1 MSKVSNYLM
10 SCAACL
16 FVIAFLL
23 PDHYPPLATFYQ
35 DMVSWL
41 ALLSAL
47 VAISLFKPTRI
58 LVSPAMFVLLIIAL
72 IPILQYI
79 FGIIFYFGDAILV
92 FLYLAGFAVAVLVG
106 FNWQQQS
113 STKQI
118 VCPTDSLLACLFVAA
133 IISSGI
139 AAYQWLGLTQAGIWI
154 VDVPPGSGGNGNLA
168 QRNNLG
174 SLLWMGLVATFYFW
188 QRGLFSR
195 YSVAIIGGFLV
206 LGLALS
212 QSRTPW
218 ITAGVAVFWIFSQRH
233 IIGKWREQLCW
244 IIGFSVF
251 YLLLTL
257 LLLPALAGGL
267 LLSHQ
272 EYLRSTEVGARQ
284 VMWESMVAA
293 ISSGPWWGFG
303 WNQVTVAQFL
313 VVHDFPVST
322 WTEHSH
328 NLFLD
333 LLIWNGPIIGSVLIG
348 LILVWTYRQV
358 MATKTQQQ
366 FFGLWAIGCL
376 AVHSLLEYPIEYAF
390 FLIPL
395 GLLIGI
401 VEHKSGIQSYRIKYS
416 KVVGITVFAIGLVA
430 ISTLIIDYGFIK
442 PKYEK
447 LRFEAARFVDAD
459 KMLVPE
465 GNIQWLTQVD
475 TLMNFTAIAATENMS
490 VKALEEMR
498 QITARYPYPSSLYRY
513 MLALGLNGHAGEAN
527 RLLKVINNLWGEER
541 YKEALVG
548 LRFKANKYKQLES
561 VFNDEKTL
569 PKVTDLK

>member
-58 LVSPAMFVLLIIAL
+58 LVSPTMFVLLIIAL

-154 VDVPPGSGGNGNLA
+154 VDVPPGAGGNGNLA

-218 ITAGVAVFWIFSQRH
+218 ITAGVAVFWIYSQRH

-244 IIGFSVF
+244 LIGFSVF

-257 LLLPALAGGL
+257 LLLPTLADGL

-272 EYLRSTEVGARQ
+272 EYLRSAEVGARQ

-293 ISSGPWWGFG
+293 IASGPWWGFG
-303 WNQVTVAQFL
+303 WNQVSVAQFL
-313 VVHDFPVST
+313 VVHGYPGST

-328 NLFLD
+328 NLFID
-333 LLIWNGPIIGSVLIG
+333 LLVWNGPLLGG
-348 LILVWTYRQV
+348 LIIMLILCWAYRQV
-358 MATKTQQQ
+358 RSVGTQRH
-366 FFGLWAIGCL
+366 FYSLWAIGCL
-376 AVHSLLEYPIEYAF
+376 AVHSMLEYPIEYAF
-390 FLIPL
+390 FLVPL
-395 GLLIGI
+395 GLLVGMVDYDSQMKHRVVKLPNIIG
-401 VEHKSGIQSYRIKYS
+401 
-416 KVVGITVFAIGLVA
+416 VGAVPTFLLLFYV
-430 ISTLIIDYGFIK
+430 IIDDYRLITSQ
-442 PKYEK
+442 YQK
-447 LRFEAARFVDAD
+447 LRFESARFVDAD
-459 KMLVPE
+459 KILVPT
-465 GNIQWLTQVD
+465 GTVRGLTHID
-475 TLMNFTAIAATENMS
+475 NLMKFSSILAEESMS
-490 VKALEEMR
+490 AQKLDRMR
-498 QITARYPYPSSLYRY
+498 KITARYPYPSNLYQY
-513 MLALGLNGHAGEAN
+513 ALALGLNNHVAEAQ
-527 RLLKVINNLWGEER
+527 RILKVINELWGEGR
-541 YKEALVG
+541 HIEAIEG
-548 LRFKANKYKQLES
+548 LSVEAEEHKQLS
-561 VFNDEKTL
+561 AIILGLAPTN
-569 PKVTDLK
+569 